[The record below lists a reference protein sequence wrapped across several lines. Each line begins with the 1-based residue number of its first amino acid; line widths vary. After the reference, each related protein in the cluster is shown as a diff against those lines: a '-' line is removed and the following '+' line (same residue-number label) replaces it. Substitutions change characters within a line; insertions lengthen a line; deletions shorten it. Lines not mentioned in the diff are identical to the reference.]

1 MLRWVL
7 FLWLGALPQ
16 LLGGPIPRVVLI
28 TGSSTGIGKS
38 VALEFAKQP
47 QQYKVWATMRSI
59 AAWDL
64 PEKPNLNILAMDVTS
79 DESVAS
85 AVDRVI
91 SEEGRIDVVI
101 NNAGYGLVGTVESVD
116 IPDAKVLFSC
126 GSLTSS
132 RNFSKSIFG
141 AWCESF
147 KLFFLTCAQ
156 LEEVT

>member
-1 MLRWVL
+1 
-7 FLWLGALPQ
+7 
-16 LLGGPIPRVVLI
+16 
-28 TGSSTGIGKS
+28 
-38 VALEFAKQP
+38 
-47 QQYKVWATMRSI
+47 MRSI

-91 SEEGRIDVVI
+91 SEDGRIDVVI

-126 GSLTSS
+126 DSLTAA

-147 KLFFLTCAQ
+147 RLFFLTCAQ